1 MEPDLVIEFHPTVR
15 ARLSRDRLRGI
26 LPWNVR
32 VVVLLEGIEGALI
45 HNSTVIWGVWPEHSL
60 TYGREALSTLPRSV
74 TRKAVWHLQAPGS
87 CLPSSWDSLGSWV
100 NKLYQWAER
109 V

>member
-1 MEPDLVIEFHPTVR
+1 MEPDLIVEFHSVVR
-15 ARLSRDRLRGI
+15 ARLSRDCLGGL

-32 VVVLLEGIEGALI
+32 VVVLLEGIEGALV
-45 HNSTVIWGVWPEHSL
+45 HDSTLIRGVWPERSL
-60 TYGREALSTLPRSV
+60 THARSALSELPQSV
-74 TRKAVWHLQAPGS
+74 TRKGVWYLQAPGS
-87 CLPSSWDSLGSWV
+87 CLPSSWDSLGNWV